1 MAIELSHDMIR
12 KFEEVKGIAPIE
24 VQASEEQA
32 SSLGKAGRDVE
43 KAIAALKACGSDDP
57 DRETCLWKASDAV
70 WRYFIQRESCGV
82 RDHRQ
87 AVRFYGIPGEVLARP
102 GAQPPKA
109 SSSGG

>member
-1 MAIELSHDMIR
+1 MAIEFSHDMIR
-12 KFEEVKGIAPIE
+12 KFEDLTGIAPIE

-43 KAIAALKACGSDDP
+43 KSVKRLTACAPDDP
-57 DRETCLWKASDAV
+57 ARDECLWQASEAV

-87 AVRFYGIPGEVLARP
+87 AVKFYGIPGEVLARL
-102 GAQPPKA
+102 GARPPKA
-109 SSSGG
+109 STSGD